1 MQAKSFLRALDHD
14 RIVAA
19 IREAEARSRG
29 EVRVHVTHRA
39 VDDARRAAERQF
51 EKLGMTKT
59 AERNGVLVFVAP
71 ASRTFAVVGDT
82 GIHEKCG
89 PAFWKDVAAAMEA
102 DFRAGR
108 YTDGILKGVVRAGDE
123 LAAHF
128 PRAPGGVDVDELP
141 DDVTED

>member
-39 VDDARRAAERQF
+39 VDDARRAAARQF

-108 YTDGILKGVVRAGDE
+108 YTDGILKGIARAGDE

>member
-19 IREAEARSRG
+19 IRETEARSRG

-108 YTDGILKGVVRAGDE
+108 YTDGILKGIVRAGDE

>member
-1 MQAKSFLRALDHD
+1 MLECWAVVCS
-14 RIVAA
+14 RI
-19 IREAEARSRG
+19 
-29 EVRVHVTHRA
+29 
-39 VDDARRAAERQF
+39 
-51 EKLGMTKT
+51 
-59 AERNGVLVFVAP
+59 ERNGVLIFVAP

-123 LAAHF
+123 LTAHF

>member
-108 YTDGILKGVVRAGDE
+108 YTDGILKGIVRAGDE